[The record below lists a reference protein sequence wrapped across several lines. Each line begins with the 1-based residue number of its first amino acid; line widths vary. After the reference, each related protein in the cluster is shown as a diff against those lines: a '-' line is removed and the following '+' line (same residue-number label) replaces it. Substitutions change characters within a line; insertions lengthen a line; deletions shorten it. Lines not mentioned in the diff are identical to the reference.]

1 MYKRQDQGLSENV
14 ESENTEGEER
24 MKATVLIDNLT
35 KDALKKEWGLA
46 IYIEYGERRIL
57 LDTGCLLYTSF
68 LKDKLHQQHVENR
81 ASCDGKQHLTFPN
94 VKRHYSGDADGL
106 RDTVTAG
113 KNRHIFETV
122 DDQQSEDVY
131 KRQHQRDFPSR

>member
-1 MYKRQDQGLSENV
+1 MVKNESVKQEKRARCS
-14 ESENTEGEER
+14 
-24 MKATVLIDNLT
+24 
-35 KDALKKEWGLA
+35 GLA
-46 IYIEYGERRIL
+46 FCDKENPAFDAGKI
-57 LDTGCLLYTSF
+57 F

-113 KNRHIFETV
+113 KNRH
-122 DDQQSEDVY
+122 
-131 KRQHQRDFPSR
+131 RL